1 MKNGT
6 KDGKD
11 PTSALARVDHVL
23 FTCPEGGFSIFFFF
37 FTFYN
42 LEHNLKKRC
51 QGPKWVYGTE
61 ERWVCVLQSG
71 QRGLR
76 GHEPQDEE
84 VEELRGWGQ
93 WPPKPC

>member
-1 MKNGT
+1 MGRI
-6 KDGKD
+6 
-11 PTSALARVDHVL
+11 PLLPWLELIMCYSPALKVA
-23 FTCPEGGFSIFFFF
+23 FPFFFFF